1 MKTTDKLVK
10 LYWESFHLIEDNP
23 DLTTDQIPQHLL
35 EAWLSS
41 QIVVV
46 TLKIQQHFAI
56 CIFELIHDAYEE
68 DTEDTNPVVLKYRF
82 DSFRHILL
90 HELINRQFNI
100 GFKPV
105 KVFKMSAYKLPLD
118 FTVQEQDIK
127 RYNSLVAKYST
138 F

>member
-1 MKTTDKLVK
+1 MKTTDELVK

-35 EAWLSS
+35 EAWLSN

-46 TLKIQQHFAI
+46 TLKIQQYFAI
-56 CIFELIHDAYEE
+56 CIFELIHDAYEG
-68 DTEDTNPVVLKYRF
+68 DTEDTDPVILKYRF
-82 DSFRHILL
+82 DSLRYILL

-100 GFKPV
+100 DFKPI
-105 KVFKMSAYKLPLD
+105 KVFEMSAYKMPLD
-118 FTVQEQDIK
+118 FTVQEQDLE
-127 RYNSLVAKYST
+127 RYNALVAKYST